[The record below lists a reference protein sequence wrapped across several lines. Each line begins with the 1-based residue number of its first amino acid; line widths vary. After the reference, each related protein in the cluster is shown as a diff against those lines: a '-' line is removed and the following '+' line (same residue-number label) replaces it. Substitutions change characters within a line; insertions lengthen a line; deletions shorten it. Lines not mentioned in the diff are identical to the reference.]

1 MVRKLLTKMMA
12 VAAGVIAVSSV
23 GSMAFANNHY
33 DTEAQLYLDEA
44 SGISE
49 AYTVGRYKEDDSYGY
64 VKHLW
69 STDGR
74 DYAVALVASDND
86 GGTEHYE
93 DFELVYY
100 KVYGKGNEENNN
112 EYYLTNYVKEN
123 GYNYAA
129 IKACSDLDIPYW
141 VDFLWSPDSV
151 GGPN

>member
-33 DTEAQLYLDEA
+33 DTKAQLYLDEA

-49 AYTVGRYKEDDSYGY
+49 AYTVGRYKDDDSYGY
-64 VKHLW
+64 VRNEW

-74 DYAVALVASDND
+74 DYAVALVSCDND
-86 GGTEHYE
+86 GGTEYYE
-93 DFELVYY
+93 DFKLKYY
-100 KVYGKGNEENNN
+100 RVDGKMED

-123 GYNYAA
+123 GYDYAA
-129 IKACSDLDIPYW
+129 VKVCSDLDSPYW
-141 VDFLWSPDSV
+141 VEFWWSPDSV

>member
-1 MVRKLLTKMMA
+1 MA
-12 VAAGVIAVSSV
+12 VSAGVIAVSSV
-23 GSMAFANNHY
+23 GSMAFANNYH

-69 STDGR
+69 STDER
-74 DYAVALVASDND
+74 DYAVALVACDND
-86 GGTEHYE
+86 GETEHYE

-129 IKACSDLDIPYW
+129 IKACNDLDSPYW

>member
-49 AYTVGRYKEDDSYGY
+49 TYTYGRYKDDDSYGY

-74 DYAVALVASDND
+74 DYAVAVVASDND
-86 GGTEHYE
+86 GGTEYYE
-93 DFELVYY
+93 DFRLVYY
-100 KVYGKGNEENNN
+100 KVNGEENNR
-112 EYYLTNYVKEN
+112 EYK
-123 GYNYAA
+123 
-129 IKACSDLDIPYW
+129 
-141 VDFLWSPDSV
+141 
-151 GGPN
+151 